1 MLLDLLSSQPE
12 FLKTSGVVTF
22 NGTCRNPNNQSSKL
36 RHGNIL
42 SVSLEIKTFS
52 KGIFK
57 G

>member
-22 NGTCRNPNNQSSKL
+22 NGTCRNPNNQSNKI